1 MEKGIPFINDNINL
15 PKEKKSRI
23 VAWQRMS
30 QITSRFIIDLKKPPS
45 HTQPPYICHKIFQ
58 LIPRIFL

>member
-30 QITSRFIIDLKKPPS
+30 QITSRFIDLKN
-45 HTQPPYICHKIFQ
+45 HQATHN
-58 LIPRIFL
+58 